1 MEPRR
6 KAHIVNLE
14 NLPEPTTLTDA
25 EFLENLRTVMNGTI
39 NALAD
44 APDKVALIREGV
56 MGLLVD
62 TRGVMLFR
70 RADLVDL
77 ATEELMV
84 EIADE
89 LGKDDL

>member
-1 MEPRR
+1 M
-6 KAHIVNLE
+6 NLE

-25 EFLENLRTVMNGTI
+25 EFLENFRIVMNGVI

-44 APDKVALIREGV
+44 APDKVALLRDGV

-77 ATEELMV
+77 ATEQLV
-84 EIADE
+84 AEIESE

>member
-1 MEPRR
+1 M
-6 KAHIVNLE
+6 NLQD
-14 NLPEPTTLTDA
+14 LPQPTTLTDA
-25 EFLENLRTVMNGTI
+25 EFLENLRIVMNATI

-44 APDKVALIREGV
+44 APDKVALVRDGV

-77 ATEELMV
+77 AVEELV
-84 EIADE
+84 EEIELE
-89 LGKDDL
+89 LGKDL

>member
-1 MEPRR
+1 M
-6 KAHIVNLE
+6 NLE

-25 EFLENLRTVMNGTI
+25 EFLENLRIVMNGVI

-44 APDKVALIREGV
+44 APDKVALVREGV

-70 RADLVDL
+70 RANLVDL

>member
-1 MEPRR
+1 M
-6 KAHIVNLE
+6 NLE

-25 EFLENLRTVMNGTI
+25 EFLENLRTVMNGVI

-70 RADLVDL
+70 RADLVDMAVEDLVEGLEGLL
-77 ATEELMV
+77 ANE
-84 EIADE
+84 DE
-89 LGKDDL
+89 DS

>member
-1 MEPRR
+1 M
-6 KAHIVNLE
+6 NLE

-44 APDKVALIREGV
+44 APDKVALVREGV

-70 RADLVDL
+70 RADLVDMAVEDLVEGLEGLL
-77 ATEELMV
+77 ATQNEE
-84 EIADE
+84 E
-89 LGKDDL
+89 

>member
-1 MEPRR
+1 M
-6 KAHIVNLE
+6 NLE

-25 EFLENLRTVMNGTI
+25 EFLENLRIVMNGVI

-44 APDKVALIREGV
+44 APDKVALIRDGV

-70 RADLVDL
+70 RADLVDMAVEDLVEGLEGLL
-77 ATEELMV
+77 ATQNEE
-84 EIADE
+84 E
-89 LGKDDL
+89 

>member
-1 MEPRR
+1 MESRR
-6 KAHIVNLE
+6 KANPVNLE
-14 NLPEPTTLTDA
+14 NLPEPTKLTDA
-25 EFLENLRTVMNGTI
+25 EFLENLRIVMNGTI

-44 APDKVALIREGV
+44 APDKVALLRDGV

>member
-1 MEPRR
+1 MGPRR
-6 KAHIVNLE
+6 KANIVNLE

-25 EFLENLRTVMNGTI
+25 EFLENLRIVMNGVI

-44 APDKVALIREGV
+44 APDKVALVRDGV

-89 LGKDDL
+89 LGKG

>member
-1 MEPRR
+1 M
-6 KAHIVNLE
+6 NLE

-44 APDKVALIREGV
+44 APDKVALVREGV